1 MTRKPLSPGQR
12 IVLDYIIAFHQI
24 EDRFPSGREL
34 QSYFGWSSQTSSV
47 SYMEAL
53 ARKGRIEHR
62 ESTEFRKG
70 WWRFVKE
77 EGSSH
82 V

>member
-1 MTRKPLSPGQR
+1 MTRKPLSPGQEK
-12 IVLDYIIAFHQI
+12 VFAYMIAFHYI
-24 EDRFPSGREL
+24 EDRLPSGREL
-34 QSYFGWSSQTSSV
+34 QSHFGWSSQTSAV

-62 ESTEFRKG
+62 ESLEFRKG

-77 EGSSH
+77 EGSDH